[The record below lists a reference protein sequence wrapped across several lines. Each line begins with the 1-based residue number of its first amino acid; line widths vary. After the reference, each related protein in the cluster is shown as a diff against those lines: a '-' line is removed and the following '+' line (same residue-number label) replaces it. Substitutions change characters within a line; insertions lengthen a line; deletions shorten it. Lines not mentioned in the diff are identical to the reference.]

1 MFQIYFRTHGFVGG
15 DIPIKHKVTVLFVLF
30 FFLNFDINFKIRLF
44 PTSLPSPD
52 RNSEED
58 LIRDPSCLHHGLDL
72 SAFIKQPSSE
82 NVQQMKQESVEY
94 TWVIQESHY
103 TPPSH

>member
-1 MFQIYFRTHGFVGG
+1 M
-15 DIPIKHKVTVLFVLF
+15 LFVLF
-30 FFLNFDINFKIRLF
+30 FFLNFDINFKIMLF
-44 PTSLPSPD
+44 PTTLPSPD
-52 RNSEED
+52 RNNEED
-58 LIRDPSCLHHGLDL
+58 LVRDPICLHHGMYL

-82 NVQQMKQESVEY
+82 NVQQMKQERVGY